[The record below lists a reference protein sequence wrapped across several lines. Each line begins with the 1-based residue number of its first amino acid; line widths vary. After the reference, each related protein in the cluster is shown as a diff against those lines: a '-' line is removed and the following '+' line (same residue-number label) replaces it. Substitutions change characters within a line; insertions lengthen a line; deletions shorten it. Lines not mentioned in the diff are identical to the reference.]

1 MKRVEAGSKLFL
13 RNKILFGVITSVL
26 VMLHVG
32 YFQTND
38 KNDLISKVQF
48 ETVKADPR
56 RFYPG
61 GKWF

>member
-1 MKRVEAGSKLFL
+1 MKSVEAGSKLFQ
-13 RNKILFGVITSVL
+13 RHKVLFGVFTSVL

-48 ETVKADPR
+48 ETVKADL
-56 RFYPG
+56 YPWG
-61 GKWF
+61 M